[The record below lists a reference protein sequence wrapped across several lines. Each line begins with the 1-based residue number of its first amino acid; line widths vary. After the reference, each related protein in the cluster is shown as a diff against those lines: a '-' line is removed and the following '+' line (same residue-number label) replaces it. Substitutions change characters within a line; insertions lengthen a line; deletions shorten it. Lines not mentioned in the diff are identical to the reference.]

1 MKFSLLKV
9 LSSVACVLVF
19 GNAFGQWPQEGNND
33 QNQRTELTLV
43 EILNIRDQQCQ
54 NRVLVGLG
62 NLLVNASNS
71 GDEGAMFNLLS
82 LIASLRHRW
91 YVLNPWLDIQRRI
104 QELSQLPAEERKEL
118 ELLQLKLDGLQLAEN
133 YPNLIDISDSALAFR
148 EFLLLQV
155 TSEQKALSM
164 LANWLILVKSRI
176 NDEGINQYSDFIN
189 INITQINQ
197 FFESN
202 QADQEDQQGYWDEI
216 MNIRL
221 LQTDLENKALSV
233 NDSLKLDHPELT
245 ISAYEN
251 FLYQQQENQS
261 AVK

>member
-82 LIASLRHRW
+82 LIASLRHHW

-104 QELSQLPAEERKEL
+104 GEIWQSPEKERYEY
-118 ELLQLKLDGLQLAEN
+118 ELLRLKLDGLQIVDDN
-133 YPNLIDISDSALAFR
+133 PNSIDVSGAHPEFR
-148 EFLLLQV
+148 EFFLLQIIDKQQLLNKL
-155 TSEQKALSM
+155 TD
-164 LANWLILVKSRI
+164 WLIWADSQL
-176 NDEGINQYSDFIN
+176 ND
-189 INITQINQ
+189 
-197 FFESN
+197 
-202 QADQEDQQGYWDEI
+202 A
-216 MNIRL
+216 NIRL
-221 LQTDLENKALSV
+221 FLYNMHDNMVRMGRVIIECLHIQSAEDGWYMIVQVRLQQKELEKHAVEINEFFKV
-233 NDSLKLDHPELT
+233 NHIGLT

-261 AVK
+261 AEK